1 MNTLRSINRL
11 KASSRANSG
20 ARANAIRSV
29 RKVGASQG
37 GTMSNWNPRRTQ
49 RGSER
54 LDRERIQTRTE
65 DIVANDGHAA
75 SIRSTLTTNIVG
87 PGIRP
92 QSALVAKKLGLT
104 AEQVLEIESAQ
115 EAAFELWTEE
125 AHIGGQL
132 HFADLQAL
140 ALSTLVP
147 FGEFCYLCRFLD
159 ESART
164 RKQRNFS
171 FTLQDIHP
179 LRLKTP
185 PNELMSTNL
194 RDGINFDEDGEVD
207 GYHIHTPA
215 EITDPE
221 SYTYYKAKA
230 GHRRLFF
237 HCFRSI
243 DPEQVRG
250 VSILAP
256 VIKLFRDKYDFLD
269 YELIAQIVTASF
281 PIAIERAIP
290 PEGFED
296 PASKDWDPRWY
307 QNVDAGQI
315 LYTNPGE
322 KVNPISSDRPGN
334 NFDPFFKTVIRTL
347 ASAAGL
353 PYHQVIKDFS
363 ETNYSSARAALLE
376 SWREFE
382 VYRGWF
388 VRHFLQPIRV
398 MVLEEAYLRG
408 YWKIPVGSPNFYK
421 AMKLWTACRWTP
433 PPRGHIDP
441 DKEAKANERA
451 LATGQKTYSDMYAE
465 QGKDWR
471 EEFGQQAKEK
481 AERER
486 LGLPVLDP
494 ANVQT
499 SPDEP
504 EEQEEEIPKTEAA

>member
-1 MNTLRSINRL
+1 MNALRKIKRL
-11 KASSRANSG
+11 KAG
-20 ARANAIRSV
+20 ARANAIRPV
-29 RKVGASQG
+29 RRVGASHG
-37 GTMSNWNPRRTQ
+37 GTMANWNPQRAH

-54 LDRERIQTRTE
+54 LDRERMQTRTE
-65 DIVANDGHAA
+65 DIVSNDGHAA
-75 SIRSTLTTNIVG
+75 SIRSTLTTNVAG

-92 QSALVAKKLGLT
+92 QSSLAAKKLNLT
-104 AEQVLEIESAQ
+104 ADQILEIESAQ
-115 EAAFELWTEE
+115 EEAFELWTSE
-125 AHIGGQL
+125 AHIGGLL
-132 HFADLQAL
+132 HFADIQAL
-140 ALSTLVP
+140 SVSTLIP

-159 ESART
+159 EPART

-185 PNELMSTNL
+185 PNELMSPYL

-207 GYHIHTPA
+207 GYYIHTPA
-215 EITDPE
+215 EINDPE

-230 GHRRLFF
+230 GHRRRFF
-237 HCFRSI
+237 HCFRSV

-290 PEGFED
+290 PEGFDD
-296 PASKDWDPRWY
+296 PMSKDWDPRWY

-322 KVNPISSDRPGN
+322 TVNPISSDRPGN

-347 ASAAGL
+347 AAAAGL

-382 VYRGWF
+382 VYRGWL
-388 VRHFLQPIRV
+388 VRHFLQPIRI

-408 YWKIPVGSPNFYK
+408 YWKIPAGAPGFYE
-421 AMKLWTACRWTP
+421 AMRLWTACRWTP

-451 LATGQKTYSDMYAE
+451 IATGQKTYKEVLGE

-471 EEFGQQAKEK
+471 EEFEQEAVEQNYRKK
-481 AERER
+481 
-486 LGLPVLDP
+486 LNLPVLDP

-499 SPDEP
+499 YPDEP
-504 EEQEEEIPKTEAA
+504 EEQEEEIPKTGAA

>member
-1 MNTLRSINRL
+1 MNALLKINRL
-11 KASSRANSG
+11 KAG
-20 ARANAIRSV
+20 ARANAV
-29 RKVGASQG
+29 RPVRRVGASQG
-37 GTMSNWNPRRTQ
+37 GTMTNWNPQ
-49 RGSER
+49 RGNRVSER
-54 LDRERIQTRTE
+54 LDRERMQTRTE
-65 DIVANDGHAA
+65 DVVANDGHAA
-75 SIRSTLTTNIVG
+75 SIRTTLTTNVTG

-92 QSALVAKKLGLT
+92 QSALSAKKLNIS

-115 EAAFELWTEE
+115 EDAFKLWTSE
-125 AHIGGQL
+125 AHVGGLL
-132 HFADLQAL
+132 HFVDLQAL
-140 ALSTLVP
+140 AVSTLIP
-147 FGEFCYLCRFLD
+147 FGEFCYLCRLLD
-159 ESART
+159 EPVRI
-164 RKQRNFS
+164 RKGRNFS
-171 FTLQDIHP
+171 FCLQDIHP

-185 PNELMSTNL
+185 PMNLMDSNL
-194 RDGINFDEDGEVD
+194 RDGVLFDEDSEVA
-207 GYHIHTPA
+207 GYYIHTPA
-215 EITDPE
+215 ELSDPE

-237 HCFRSI
+237 HCFRSV

-281 PIAIERAIP
+281 PIAIERALP
-290 PEGFED
+290 PEGFDD
-296 PASKDWDPRWY
+296 PMSKEWNPRWY

-347 ASAAGL
+347 AAAAGL

-382 VYRGWF
+382 VYRDWL
-388 VRHFLQPIRV
+388 VRQFLQPVRA

-408 YWKIPVGSPNFYK
+408 YWQIPAGAPGFYE
-421 AMKLWTACRWTP
+421 AMKLWTACSWTP

-451 LATGQKTYSDMYAE
+451 IATGQKTYKEVLGE

-471 EEFGQQAKEK
+471 EEFDQAAIEQKYRK
-481 AERER
+481 DR
-486 LGLPVLDP
+486 GLPVLDP

-499 SPDEP
+499 CQEEP
-504 EEQEEEIPKTEAA
+504 EEQLKVGAA